1 MEVNET
7 DTIKFICEVSKPGA
21 EVTWFKGDQELP
33 EGGRVEQKVDGRKRI
48 LIIHNATLDDAG
60 PYSCKL
66 PNAQTTGKLK
76 VNGEKLPLISFRTR
90 EWLSRQ

>member
-48 LIIHNATLDDAG
+48 LIIHNACLDDAG
-60 PYSCKL
+60 AYSCKL
-66 PNAQTTGKLK
+66 PSAQTTGKLK
-76 VNGEKLPLISFRTR
+76 VNGEMFSLIAFRTR
-90 EWLSRQ
+90 EWVGS